1 MMKLVPQRKKQSAF
15 KTPLELRKKLA
26 TANRILY
33 YEQTTSLGRGHQ
45 AYLIDDN
52 KLMLPGH
59 LHPFGRALSDVFP
72 DDLVVID
79 FDGKVLEGK
88 HKEPMGEFYIYT
100 SIFKSRKDVK
110 SCIHIHPP
118 YLGALVVAGK
128 TILPVTR
135 DSLQFIDQIALYEK
149 FPLYI
154 GTKEQ
159 GEDAARALGDK
170 KVLAHR
176 GHGAV
181 IVGSTIEEALMT
193 ALSLERA
200 ARTQW
205 MASVA
210 GEPQLLP
217 KEELDK
223 YMKSPSRGV
232 RNDEQLHEN
241 FLYHSKKL
249 EKYEKNGGLPYP
261 Y

>member
-1 MMKLVPQRKKQSAF
+1 MSENKPFKVPY
-15 KTPLELRKKLA
+15 ELREKLA

-33 YEQTTSLGRGHQ
+33 FEQTTSLARGHQ
-45 AYLIDDN
+45 AVLIDDN

-59 LHPFGRALSDVFP
+59 LHPFGLSIADCKP

-79 FDGKVLEGK
+79 FEGNVLEGK
-88 HKEPMGEFYIYT
+88 HKEAMGEFYIYT
-100 SIFKSRKDVK
+100 SIFRNRKDVK

-135 DSLQFIDQIALYEK
+135 DSLQFIDQVALFEK

-154 GTKEQ
+154 GTKEH
-159 GEDAARALGDK
+159 GEAAAKALGNK

-181 IVGSTIEEALMT
+181 VVGGSIEEALYT
-193 ALSLERA
+193 ALAMERA

-205 MASVA
+205 MASVV

-217 KEELDK
+217 KDEVEK
-223 YMKSPSRGV
+223 YLRSLASRGPNEETL
-232 RNDEQLHEN
+232 REN
-241 FLYHSKKL
+241 FLYNSKKL
-249 EKYEKNGGLPYP
+249 EKIEKIGGMFYP